1 MHFCSSIIFPFPV
14 LPFQRAE
21 ARLRGCFLPA
31 NITRINGGQLWPAF
45 QEGVGLVRLH
55 TFFQIKWV
63 CGSWALSLKIASTRK
78 LHYSKKWR
86 SALGSAGPA
95 FSHYDVISARLQGA
109 WRHSLPGVTLSA
121 QLCKPFFQ
129 REVLYSV
136 HCTVSKYTLQE
147 YTTSCYLQKTWSS
160 HVFWFTGHR
169 GEYNI
174 N

>member
-1 MHFCSSIIFPFPV
+1 MINAFLLLYYFPISSAAFSESRSEAKRLLFTSKHNEDKWRTAV
-14 LPFQRAE
+14 
-21 ARLRGCFLPA
+21 ARLSRGGWLSEA
-31 NITRINGGQLWPAF
+31 S
-45 QEGVGLVRLH
+45 H
-55 TFFQIKWV
+55 FFSIKWV

-147 YTTSCYLQKTWSS
+147 YTTSCY
-160 HVFWFTGHR
+160 WFTGHR